1 MKKSTYVIFVSLI
14 IVWFLAGFAF
24 AQKDESKV
32 DPKLLLK
39 VKKIVEDS
47 KIPYNMVGSD
57 VWVLYYNG
65 KNKKDISVA
74 VVPYE
79 TLVVYQALI
88 CEKNKLILNNDL
100 YVKMADLSRRF
111 DRGKFIITGDG
122 DLIFRIDSYVRTL
135 DLKDFA
141 DDADQAAAATDE
153 AYPELQ
159 KFIKK

>member
-1 MKKSTYVIFVSLI
+1 MKKLNHIIFVSLI
-14 IVWFLAGFAF
+14 IPWFLVGFAF
-24 AQKDESKV
+24 AQKDDPKV

-65 KNKKDISVA
+65 KNKKDISIA
-74 VVPYE
+74 VVPYD

-88 CEKNKLILNNDL
+88 CEKDKLILNNDL
-100 YVKMADLSRRF
+100 YVKLVDLSRRF
-111 DRGKFIITGDG
+111 DRGKFVITGDG

-135 DLKDFA
+135 DLQDLT

>member
-1 MKKSTYVIFVSLI
+1 MKKLTYIIFITLI
-14 IVWFLAGFAF
+14 MLGLFSGFAF
-24 AQKDESKV
+24 AQKNEPQV
-32 DPKLLLK
+32 DPKILLK

-47 KIPYNMVGSD
+47 KIPYKMVGSD

-65 KNKKDISVA
+65 KNKKDISIA
-74 VVPYE
+74 VVPCD

-100 YVKMADLSRRF
+100 YIKLVDLSRRF
-111 DRGKFIITGDG
+111 DRGKFVITNDG
-122 DLIFRIDSYVRTL
+122 DLIFRIDSYTRTL
-135 DLKDFA
+135 DLQDLT

-153 AYPELQ
+153 SYPELQ